1 MGKASSWTSNR
12 QTLLE
17 SRTVSALTDS
27 AGLRGKD
34 TIMLYEFKS
43 KAAGTVVMTGA
54 VGDRMLGIIG
64 RAPGPQGVFT
74 PEQLGAAIE
83 ALQAAIT
90 VEKLALQQPTP
101 DAQDKDDETSD
112 TAGDAIS
119 LAQRALPLIEL
130 LSAARAAGKPV
141 TWGV

>member
-1 MGKASSWTSNR
+1 
-12 QTLLE
+12 
-17 SRTVSALTDS
+17 
-27 AGLRGKD
+27 
-34 TIMLYEFKS
+34 MLYEFKS

-54 VGDRMLGIIG
+54 VGDRMLAIIG
-64 RAPGPQGVFT
+64 RAPAPQGVFT

-90 VEKLALQQPTP
+90 AEKLALQQPTP
-101 DAQDKDDETSD
+101 DADDKDDRDDKGSD
-112 TAGDAIS
+112 KAGKAIS

>member
-1 MGKASSWTSNR
+1 
-12 QTLLE
+12 
-17 SRTVSALTDS
+17 
-27 AGLRGKD
+27 LRD
-34 TIMLYEFKS
+34 QDNTMLYEFKS

-54 VGDRMLGIIG
+54 VGDRMLAITG
-64 RAPGPQGVFT
+64 RAPEPKGVFT

-90 VEKLALQQPTP
+90 AEKLAPQQPAT
-101 DAQDKDDETSD
+101 DSHDKDDEASD
-112 TAGDAIS
+112 KTGKTIS

-130 LSAARAAGKPV
+130 LIAARAAGKPV

>member
-1 MGKASSWTSNR
+1 
-12 QTLLE
+12 
-17 SRTVSALTDS
+17 
-27 AGLRGKD
+27 
-34 TIMLYEFKS
+34 MLYEFKS

>member
-1 MGKASSWTSNR
+1 
-12 QTLLE
+12 
-17 SRTVSALTDS
+17 
-27 AGLRGKD
+27 
-34 TIMLYEFKS
+34 MLYEFKS

-54 VGDRMLGIIG
+54 AGDRMLGIIG

-90 VEKLALQQPTP
+90 AEKVALQQPTP
-101 DAQDKDDETSD
+101 DAHDKDDETSD